1 MSKVKIMV
9 VDDDVTSLELIEAML
24 VPNGYEV
31 ITASDSSKAVAT
43 IMAKKPNLILLD
55 IMMPG
60 LDGYA
65 TLSKIKE
72 NKTISNIPVV
82 MLTAVGFDLNKE
94 LALQLGAVGY
104 ITKPVDLA
112 ELLKTISRLLHA
124 A

>member
-1 MSKVKIMV
+1 MSKAKIMV
-9 VDDDVTSLELIEAML
+9 IDDDVTSLELIEAML

-31 ITASDSSKAVAT
+31 ITANDGSKALAT

-72 NKTISNIPVV
+72 NKTIPNIPVV

-94 LALQLGAVGY
+94 LAFRLGAVGY

-112 ELLKTISRLLHA
+112 ELLKTISRLLPA

>member
-1 MSKVKIMV
+1 MRKAKIMV
-9 VDDDVTSLELIEAML
+9 VDDDAQSLELMEAML

-31 ITASDSSKAVAT
+31 ITAGDGSKALVT
-43 IMAKKPNLILLD
+43 ISVKKPDLILLD

-82 MLTAVGFDLNKE
+82 MLTSVGFNLNKE
-94 LALQLGAVGY
+94 LALRLGAVGY

-112 ELLKTISRLLHA
+112 ELLKTISRLLPA

>member
-1 MSKVKIMV
+1 MRKAKIMV
-9 VDDDVTSLELIEAML
+9 VDDDAQSRELMEAML

-31 ITASDSSKAVAT
+31 ITASDGSKALVT
-43 IMAKKPNLILLD
+43 IPVKKPDLILLD

-82 MLTAVGFDLNKE
+82 MLTSVGFNLNKE
-94 LALQLGAVGY
+94 LALRLGAAGY
-104 ITKPVDLA
+104 ITKPVDLT
-112 ELLKTISRLLHA
+112 ELLNTISRLLPA

>member
-1 MSKVKIMV
+1 MSKAKIMV

-24 VPNGYEV
+24 VPNDYEV
-31 ITASDSSKAVAT
+31 ITVSDSSKAVAT

-82 MLTAVGFDLNKE
+82 MLTSVGFDLNKE
-94 LALQLGAVGY
+94 LALRLGAAGY
-104 ITKPVDLA
+104 ITKPVDLT
-112 ELLKTISRLLHA
+112 ELLNTISRLLPA

>member
-1 MSKVKIMV
+1 MSKAKILV
-9 VDDDVTSLELIEAML
+9 VDDDMQSLELIEAML

-31 ITASDSSKAVAT
+31 ITASDGSKAVAT
-43 IMAKKPNLILLD
+43 IMVNKPNLILLD

-60 LDGYA
+60 LDGYS

-82 MLTAVGFDLNKE
+82 MLTAVGFGLNKE
-94 LALQLGAVGY
+94 LSFQLGAAGY

-112 ELLKTISRLLHA
+112 ELLTTISRLLPA
-124 A
+124 V

>member
-1 MSKVKIMV
+1 MSKAKILV
-9 VDDDVTSLELIEAML
+9 VDDDMQSLELIEAML
-24 VPNGYEV
+24 IPNGYDV
-31 ITASDSSKAVAT
+31 ITASDGSKAVAT
-43 IMAKKPNLILLD
+43 IMVKKPNLILLD

-60 LDGYA
+60 LDGYS

-72 NKTISNIPVV
+72 NKIISSIPVV

-94 LALQLGAVGY
+94 LSFQLGAAGY

-112 ELLKTISRLLHA
+112 ELLTTLSRLLPA